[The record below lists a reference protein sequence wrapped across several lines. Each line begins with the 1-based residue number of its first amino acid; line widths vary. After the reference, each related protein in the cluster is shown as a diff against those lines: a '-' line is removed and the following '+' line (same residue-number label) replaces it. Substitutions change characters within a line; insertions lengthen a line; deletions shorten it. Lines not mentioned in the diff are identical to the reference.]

1 MKRTKKRGFTLIELL
16 VVIAII
22 GILAAILL
30 PALARAREAAR
41 RASCQNNLKQWGL
54 VCKMFSNESQGE
66 RWPFSGIDVTGGVGN
81 STAPSDFQTKRMNQF
96 IGWWEVYPE
105 YLTDMNLLCPSA
117 GRYALYQSTDLS
129 SARNVLA
136 GCDDSVAL
144 AAVNDNDKDN
154 PCWGKQGVDESSPL
168 MAPGL
173 PLRGRSYN
181 GCDVTPNWCTPQPHT
196 DLITIGWTDVRAY
209 RYYNYLIPAA
219 EMNKSLDNYY
229 AIGRTFGTSTIAA
242 TDMMG
247 LNVGDE
253 TATVWKNKMGGQEFD
268 LPSGGTYTQHLL
280 REGIER
286 FTITDINNPAG
297 SANAQSE
304 IVVMLDESR
313 AYGGA
318 TGGGD
323 VGSGSGRFHH
333 APGGMNILFM
343 DGHVQFGKL
352 RTPGLW
358 PVNEFAFRKPDW
370 SAGKLDFP

>member
-1 MKRTKKRGFTLIELL
+1 MNKNIPRKNRKGFTLIELL

-30 PALARAREAAR
+30 PALSRAREAAR

-54 VCKMFSNESQGE
+54 VCKMFANESKGE
-66 RWPFSGIDVTGGVGN
+66 RWPYSGIDVTGGIG
-81 STAPSDFQTKRMNQF
+81 APGDFQTKRMNQF

-117 GRYALYQSTDLS
+117 GRYSLYQQTDLS

-136 GCDDSVAL
+136 GCDDSVA
-144 AAVNDNDKDN
+144 ADAVLSNDHDN
-154 PCWGKQGVDESSPL
+154 PCWGKMGVDESSPL

-209 RYYNYLIPAA
+209 RYYNYLIPSDL
-219 EMNKSLDNYY
+219 MNNNLDDFYSVASTFRRG
-229 AIGRTFGTSTIAA
+229 AIGAG
-242 TDMMG
+242 DMMG
-247 LNVGDE
+247 LNVGAE
-253 TATVWKNKMGGQEFD
+253 TATLWKNKNGGQSFT
-268 LPSGGTYTQHLL
+268 LPSGKTFTQLL
-280 REGIER
+280 LKEGIER
-286 FTITDINNPAG
+286 FAITDINNPAG
-297 SANAQSE
+297 SANAQSST
-304 IVVMLDESR
+304 VVMLDESR

-318 TGGGD
+318 TGGGL
-323 VGSGSGRFHH
+323 SGDGRFHH

-352 RTPGLW
+352 RTSGLW
-358 PVNEFAFRKPDW
+358 PVGDFAFRIPAW
-370 SAGKLDFP
+370 GSGLDFP